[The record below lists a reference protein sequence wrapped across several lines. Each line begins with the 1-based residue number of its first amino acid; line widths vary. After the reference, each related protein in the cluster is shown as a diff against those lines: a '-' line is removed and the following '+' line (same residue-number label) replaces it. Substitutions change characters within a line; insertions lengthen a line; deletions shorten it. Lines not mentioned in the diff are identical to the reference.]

1 MNKTKTKKLEM
12 VLMDR
17 PLLEVSK
24 LGGSER
30 STQGQIGFCELL
42 TVFGF
47 ARHTI
52 IRGWHDGTPCD
63 FNVFMSTEEL
73 EKAKR
78 DDDDLFYE
86 I

>member
-63 FNVFMSTEEL
+63 FNVFMSRGRTGKEETMMI
-73 EKAKR
+73 
-78 DDDDLFYE
+78 FFMQSS
-86 I
+86 